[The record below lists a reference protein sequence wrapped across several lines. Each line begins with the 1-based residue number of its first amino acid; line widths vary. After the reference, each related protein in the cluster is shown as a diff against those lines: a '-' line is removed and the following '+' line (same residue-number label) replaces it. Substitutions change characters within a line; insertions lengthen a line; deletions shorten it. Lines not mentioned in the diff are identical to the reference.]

1 MDDQDKP
8 IIAKPGQPLFEQ
20 VCERLRTAIVSG
32 RFAPNTR
39 LVERELAGWLQVS
52 RTPIR
57 EALRKLQSEGL
68 LVGFPHQGYFVRQPS
83 FDEAKQAYEMRRVV
97 ESASCEAAAER
108 ASESDLG
115 RIRQALDASRSA
127 LAADDC
133 AALLLRNKE
142 FHHAIVQASHNVFFE
157 RQWLAVWA
165 FVDLLRGRWWGG
177 TSRPRAGHDEHE
189 ALVTAIAR
197 RDPTLARRLGEEHVH
212 LAWMNV
218 AARFE
223 ASDQ

>member
-1 MDDQDKP
+1 MDDQDRP
-8 IIAKPGQPLFEQ
+8 IVARPGQPLFEQ

-32 RFAPNTR
+32 RYAPNTR

-83 FDEAKQAYEMRRVV
+83 FGEAKQAYEMRRVV
-97 ESASCEAAAER
+97 EAASCEAAAER
-108 ASESDLG
+108 ASEADLG
-115 RIRQALDASRSA
+115 RIRHALDASRSA
-127 LAADDC
+127 LSAADS

-142 FHHAIVQASHNVFFE
+142 LHHAIVLAAHNVFFE

-165 FVDLLRGRWWGG
+165 FADLLRGRWWGG

-189 ALVTAIAR
+189 AIVAAIMR
-197 RDPTLARRLGEEHVH
+197 RDQLLARRLGEEHVR

-223 ASDQ
+223 ADES